1 MTNVALIPAAGRG
14 LRMYPITEKKPKA
27 MLTIHGK
34 PLLQYNL
41 ELLKTNLDCREVYI
55 VTGEYG
61 DQISSYFED
70 GSSLGLEINYITQKT
85 PRGIGHAIGLGE
97 EYIDT
102 PFFVI
107 LGDEMYIDTNHQ
119 DMLSLFSRDF
129 NAICAFQETDDLK
142 AIQQNY
148 TARLEGDRILSVIE
162 KPGSPGTDLL
172 GVGTYAFTPLIFDY
186 IRNASPSSLR
196 NEIEITDVIDTLAH
210 QESKVYAF
218 FLEGFYTNIN
228 TIHDLNRATYQWRR
242 SHFDS
247 YSISVVM
254 PAYNE
259 EASIKRVIDDFSR
272 TPVAEIIV
280 VDNNSVDG
288 TAKIAEKEGA
298 RVVSEP
304 RQGYGNALKCGM
316 DAAKED
322 IVVITESDHSFR
334 SKDLPSIVEQ
344 LKEADMVVGTRTSKS
359 MIEQGANMDW
369 FLRWG
374 NRALGK
380 LVSVLWCNKG
390 ASFTDVGCTYRGLWK
405 WTYQRI
411 RDNMRAEGAPF
422 SVEMMVE
429 TLKADMTVTEI
440 PVTYCRRRGGESKHS
455 AGKVQNVKTGLRM
468 LQVIMRKRLGLF

>member
-1 MTNVALIPAAGRG
+1 MNNVALIPAAGRG
-14 LRMYPITEKKPKA
+14 LRMYPMTERKPKA

-41 ELLKTNLDCREVYI
+41 ELLKTKLDCRDVHI
-55 VTGEYG
+55 VTGEHG
-61 DQISSYFED
+61 DQIKSYFED
-70 GSSLGLEINYITQKT
+70 GSSLGLDINYITQEN

-129 NAICAFQETDDLK
+129 NAICALQKTMDQE
-142 AIQQNY
+142 AIRQNY
-148 TARLEGDRILSVIE
+148 TAHLEGDKILSLIE
-162 KPGSPGTDLL
+162 KPDSPRTDLL
-172 GVGTYAFTPLIFDY
+172 GVGTYAFTPLIFEY

-196 NEIEITDVIDTLAH
+196 NEIEITDVIDTLARR
-210 QESKVYAF
+210 ESKVYAF

-228 TIHDLNRATYQWRR
+228 TIEDLNQATYQWRR

-247 YSISVVM
+247 YGISVVI

-259 EASIKRVIDDFSR
+259 EESIRKVIEDFSCE
-272 TPVAEIIV
+272 PVDEIVV
-280 VDNNSVDG
+280 VDNNSTDE
-288 TAKIAEKEGA
+288 TAAIAGKKGA
-298 RVVSEP
+298 RVVSEL

-316 DAAKED
+316 DAAEGD
-322 IVVITESDHSFR
+322 ILVITEADHSFR
-334 SKDLPSIVEQ
+334 SKDLPRIVEH
-344 LKEADMVVGTRTSKS
+344 LKDADMVVGTRTSKE
-359 MIEQGANMDW
+359 MIEPGANMDW

-374 NRALGK
+374 NKALGK
-380 LVSVLWCNKG
+380 LVDVLWWDKG

-411 RDNMRAEGAPF
+411 RDNLRATGAPF
-422 SVEMMVE
+422 SVEMMIE

-440 PVTYCRRRGGESKHS
+440 PVTYCKRCGGESKHS
-455 AGKVQNVKTGLRM
+455 AGRIQNIRTGLGM
-468 LQVIMRKRLGLF
+468 LYVILRKRLGLS